1 MFKTEQ
7 KISMYTHKWKF
18 RKNITNSP
26 KLLKAL
32 TSSLEARLSARIFK
46 LSEDLMAVAIWRDEF
61 PLISRMEGFAPNA
74 TSISMIS
81 TELSRTAKCKGV
93 CNR

>member
-1 MFKTEQ
+1 MNENIYSYTL
-7 KISMYTHKWKF
+7 ISRVFLYQERKLVLKQNKNKGMYAHKCKF

-46 LSEDLMAVAIWRDEF
+46 LSEDLMAVAI
-61 PLISRMEGFAPNA
+61 
-74 TSISMIS
+74 
-81 TELSRTAKCKGV
+81 
-93 CNR
+93 